1 MIATDSWI
9 YNTSSLV
16 LPCSTHR
23 IGTLAFGG
31 RASKPGREDQSMVLV
46 ESRRY
51 EVDVVV
57 HEDGEG

>member
-9 YNTSSLV
+9 HNTSSLV

-31 RASKPGREDQSMVLV
+31 RASKPGREDQSMVSV
-46 ESRRY
+46 ESLRY